1 MKWNQLLR
9 KEFTEIIKSKK
20 ILIPIIAVLF
30 VPILYAGM
38 FLWAFWDPYKQ
49 LDDLPVAVVNLD
61 KGAVFDGKPIE
72 VGKGLVDN
80 LKDNK
85 SFKWEFVSE
94 KEAKKGMEGR
104 KYYMLVRIPDD
115 FSSNATT
122 LLKDD
127 PKPLN
132 LEYIPNE
139 SLNFLSS
146 QIGGTAIEK
155 IKGEVA
161 STLTK
166 TYAEKMFDSIQDV
179 SKGLADGAEG
189 ANKLHDGSSE
199 LHDGSSK
206 VTDGLHTLQGK
217 SGEMKDGVQRLADGS
232 NKLVDG
238 SGKVTNGLN
247 TLNSKTGEMQIGIGK
262 LVDGSGKVTDGLHVL
277 NSNAGIGKLVDGSGK
292 VTDGLHVLNSNA
304 GIGKL
309 VDGSGKV
316 TDGLHALN
324 SNAGIGKLVDGSG
337 QVTNGLNTLNSKT
350 SEMQTGIRKLVDG
363 SGKVAA
369 GLNTLNSKTGEMQ
382 KGIGELRDGSEKVTG
397 GLNKLVSKSGE
408 LKTGTT
414 DLSNGMGKLVEG
426 QTQLEKGSQEIQKG
440 LQDLNN
446 NIQNS
451 AAGLE
456 EMQSKVP
463 SILNTVNEKIDGAG
477 ANVNQLNELTQ
488 STAGDAKTAAQDVAN
503 LQKQIESLP
512 KEYQEQLQPFI
523 TGAVKSAATVQK
535 KAAGVAGGT
544 NKLNEEVKQL
554 KGEIHQTTNGLQ
566 NKLPNPAGMKALAG
580 GVEKL
585 TNAQNE
591 FVSKFHVFGEGL
603 DKAKI
608 GADKLKDGSVQLI
621 DGVTQLQSGSGQVTG
636 GLGMLSERAN
646 QMAGGVN
653 QLVDGSSQVTGGLGT
668 LSERANQMAGGI
680 NQLADGSSQ
689 VTGGLGTLSVG
700 VTKLADGSNQ
710 VTGGLDTLSVGVT
723 KLADGSNQ
731 VTGGLDTLSVGV
743 SKLADGSSQV
753 TGGLG
758 TLSAGA
764 NQMSGGITQL
774 ADGSG
779 QVTTGLGTLNGGLN
793 KMSTG
798 STQLIDGVNKL
809 ADGSGKV
816 TDGLVK
822 VNDGSGELAEKLGEG
837 AEKTGEVKGTDKT
850 YDMFASPVKVKTE
863 KMAEVPNYGTGFTPY
878 FLSLGLFVGALL
890 LSIVYPLRDT
900 VSVPKSGFSWF
911 ISKFGVLLSVG
922 IIQAIVA
929 DVILL
934 FGLGVEVQSIPY
946 FILFSIVTSLAFIA
960 LIQCL
965 VTAFG
970 DAGRFI
976 AIITLIMQLTTSA
989 GTFPLE
995 LIPKFLQPFNAWLP
1009 MTYSVSGL
1017 KAVVSSG
1024 DFDFMWQNIGML
1036 MIFIV
1041 VLSLGTIASLTLM
1054 HKRQFKNVAENQSV
1068 EA

>member
-80 LKDNK
+80 LKDNT

-155 IKGEVA
+155 IKGEVS

-179 SKGLADGAEG
+179 SKGLAAGAEG

-217 SGEMKDGVQRLADGS
+217 SGEMKDGVQKLADGS

-247 TLNSKTGEMQIGIGK
+247 TLNSKTGEMQIGVGK
-262 LVDGSGKVTDGLHVL
+262 LLDGSGKVTDGLHVL

-292 VTDGLHVLNSNA
+292 VTNGLNTLNSKTSEIQT

-316 TDGLHALN
+316 TDGL
-324 SNAGIGKLVDGSG
+324 
-337 QVTNGLNTLNSKT
+337 
-350 SEMQTGIRKLVDG
+350 
-363 SGKVAA
+363 
-369 GLNTLNSKTGEMQ
+369 NTLNSKTGEMQ
-382 KGIGELRDGSEKVTG
+382 KGIDELHDGSEKVTG

-414 DLSNGMGKLVEG
+414 DLSNGMGKLAEG
-426 QTQLEKGSQEIQKG
+426 QSQLEKWSQEIQKG
-440 LQDLNN
+440 LQDLNSN
-446 NIQNS
+446 VQRS
-451 AAGLE
+451 AAALE
-456 EMQSKVP
+456 KMQSKGP

-477 ANVNQLNELTQ
+477 ASVNQLNELTQ
-488 STAGDAKTAAQDVAN
+488 STAGDAKNAAQEVAN
-503 LQKQIESLP
+503 LQKQIEKLP

-523 TGAVKSAATVQK
+523 TSAVKSTATVQQ

-554 KGEIHQTTNGLQ
+554 KGEINQKTGDGQ
-566 NKLPNPAGMKALAG
+566 SKLPNPAELQSLTVGIDQLSSAQKG
-580 GVEKL
+580 FVEKFQGFGAKL
-585 TNAQNE
+585 NTAEEGANKFKNE
-591 FVSKFHVFGEGL
+591 SG
-603 DKAKI
+603 
-608 GADKLKDGSVQLI
+608 QLI
-621 DGVTQLQSGSGQVTG
+621 DAINQLADGSGKVTGGLDTLSAGANQMVGGVNQLADGSGKVTG
-636 GLGMLSERAN
+636 GLGTLSAGAN

-653 QLVDGSSQVTGGLGT
+653 QLADGSSQVTGGLGT
-668 LSERANQMAGGI
+668 VSVAV

-700 VTKLADGSNQ
+700 
-710 VTGGLDTLSVGVT
+710 
-723 KLADGSNQ
+723 
-731 VTGGLDTLSVGV
+731 
-743 SKLADGSSQV
+743 
-753 TGGLG
+753 
-758 TLSAGA
+758 A
-764 NQMSGGITQL
+764 NQMAGGVSQL

-900 VSVPKSGFSWF
+900 VGVPKSGFSWF

-929 DVILL
+929 DIILL

-976 AIITLIMQLTTSA
+976 AIITLIIQLTTSA

-1024 DFDFMWQNIGML
+1024 DFNFMWQNVGIL

-1041 VLSLGTIASLTLM
+1041 VLSLGTIASLTWM
-1054 HKRQFKNVAENQSV
+1054 HKRQFRNIAENQSV

>member
-1 MKWNQLLR
+1 MKGNQLLR

-122 LLKDD
+122 LLKDN

-155 IKGEVA
+155 IKTEVS

-166 TYAEKMFDSIQDV
+166 TYAEKMFDSIKDV

-189 ANKLHDGSSE
+189 ASKLHDGSSE

-217 SGEMKDGVQRLADGS
+217 SGEIQTGVG
-232 NKLVDG
+232 KLFDG
-238 SGKVTNGLN
+238 SGKVTAGLN

-262 LVDGSGKVTDGLHVL
+262 LVDGSGKVTNGLNTL
-277 NSNAGIGKLVDGSGK
+277 NSKTSEMQAGIGKLVDGSGK
-292 VTDGLHVLNSNA
+292 VTDGL
-304 GIGKL
+304 
-309 VDGSGKV
+309 
-316 TDGLHALN
+316 
-324 SNAGIGKLVDGSG
+324 
-337 QVTNGLNTLNSKT
+337 NTLN
-350 SEMQTGIRKLVDG
+350 
-363 SGKVAA
+363 
-369 GLNTLNSKTGEMQ
+369 NKTGEMQ

-414 DLSNGMGKLVEG
+414 DLSNGMEQLVGG
-426 QTQLEKGSQEIQKG
+426 QKQLEVASQKIEKG
-440 LQDLNN
+440 LQDLNSKVKS
-446 NIQNS
+446 S

-456 EMQSKVP
+456 EIQSKGP

-488 STAGDAKTAAQDVAN
+488 STAGDAKNAAQDVTN

-523 TGAVKSAATVQK
+523 TSAVKSTATVQQ

-554 KGEIHQTTNGLQ
+554 KSEINQKTGDGQ
-566 NKLPNPAGMKALAG
+566 SKLPNAAELQSLTAGIEQLSSAQKG
-580 GVEKL
+580 FVEKFQGFGAKL
-585 TNAQNE
+585 NTAKEGANKFKNE
-591 FVSKFHVFGEGL
+591 SG
-603 DKAKI
+603 
-608 GADKLKDGSVQLI
+608 QLI
-621 DGVTQLQSGSGQVTG
+621 DAINQLADGSGQVTT
-636 GLGMLSERAN
+636 GLDTLSAGAN
-646 QMAGGVN
+646 QMAGGV
-653 QLVDGSSQVTGGLGT
+653 
-668 LSERANQMAGGI
+668 

-689 VTGGLGTLSVG
+689 VTGGLGQLSAGANQMAGG
-700 VTKLADGSNQ
+700 VNQLADGSNQ
-710 VTGGLDTLSVGVT
+710 VTGGLGTLSVG
-723 KLADGSNQ
+723 
-731 VTGGLDTLSVGV
+731 
-743 SKLADGSSQV
+743 
-753 TGGLG
+753 
-758 TLSAGA
+758 A
-764 NQMSGGITQL
+764 NQMAGGVNQL

-779 QVTTGLGTLNGGLN
+779 QVTTGLGTLSN
-793 KMSTG
+793 G

-822 VNDGSGELAEKLGEG
+822 VNDGSSELAEKLGEG

-900 VSVPKSGFSWF
+900 VGVPKSGFSWF

-946 FILFSIVTSLAFIA
+946 FILFSIITSLAFIA

-976 AIITLIMQLTTSA
+976 AIITLIIQLTTSA

-1024 DFDFMWQNIGML
+1024 DFNFMWQNIGML

-1041 VLSLGTIASLTLM
+1041 VLSLGTIASLTWM
-1054 HKRQFKNVAENQSV
+1054 HKRQFRNIAENQSV

>member
-80 LKDNK
+80 LKDNT

-155 IKGEVA
+155 IKGEVS

-189 ANKLHDGSSE
+189 ASKLHDGSSE

-217 SGEMKDGVQRLADGS
+217 SGEVKDGVQKLADGS
-232 NKLVDG
+232 NKLVGGSGTVTSGLNTLNSKTGEMQIGIGKLLDG

-247 TLNSKTGEMQIGIGK
+247 TLNSKTGE
-262 LVDGSGKVTDGLHVL
+262 L
-277 NSNAGIGKLVDGSGK
+277 
-292 VTDGLHVLNSNA
+292 
-304 GIGKL
+304 
-309 VDGSGKV
+309 
-316 TDGLHALN
+316 
-324 SNAGIGKLVDGSG
+324 
-337 QVTNGLNTLNSKT
+337 
-350 SEMQTGIRKLVDG
+350 
-363 SGKVAA
+363 
-369 GLNTLNSKTGEMQ
+369 Q

-408 LKTGTT
+408 LQKGTT
-414 DLSNGMGKLVEG
+414 DLSNGMEKLAGG
-426 QTQLEKGSQEIQKG
+426 QSQLEKGSQEIQKG
-440 LQDLNN
+440 LQELNN
-446 NIQNS
+446 KVQNS
-451 AAGLE
+451 VAGLG
-456 EMQSKVP
+456 EMQLKVP
-463 SILNTVNEKIDGAG
+463 AILNTVNEKIDGAG

-488 STAGDAKTAAQDVAN
+488 STAGDAKNAAQDVAN

-523 TGAVKSAATVQK
+523 TNAVKSTTTVQQ

-554 KGEIHQTTNGLQ
+554 KGEISEKTSGMQS
-566 NKLPNPAGMKALAG
+566 KMPNPEDVGNLTSGIK
-580 GVEKL
+580 KL

-591 FVSKFHVFGEGL
+591 FVSKFHGLGEGL
-603 DKAKI
+603 GNAKV
-608 GADKLKDGSVQLI
+608 GADRLKNGSGQLI
-621 DGVTQLQSGSGQVTG
+621 DGVNQLFDGSGKVT
-636 GLGMLSERAN
+636 E
-646 QMAGGVN
+646 
-653 QLVDGSSQVTGGLGT
+653 GLGT
-668 LSERANQMAGGI
+668 LSAGANQMSGGV

-700 VTKLADGSNQ
+700 ANQ
-710 VTGGLDTLSVGVT
+710 MSGGV
-723 KLADGSNQ
+723 NQ
-731 VTGGLDTLSVGV
+731 
-743 SKLADGSSQV
+743 LADGSSQV
-753 TGGLG
+753 T
-758 TLSAGA
+758 
-764 NQMSGGITQL
+764 
-774 ADGSG
+774 
-779 QVTTGLGTLNGGLN
+779 TGLGILNGGLN

-900 VSVPKSGFSWF
+900 VGVPKSGFSWF

-976 AIITLIMQLTTSA
+976 AIITLIIQLTTSA

-1024 DFDFMWQNIGML
+1024 DFNFMWQNVGVL

-1041 VLSLGTIASLTLM
+1041 VLSLGTIASLTWM
-1054 HKRQFKNVAENQSV
+1054 HKRQFRNIAENQSI

>member
-1 MKWNQLLR
+1 MKGNQLLR

-61 KGAVFDGKPIE
+61 KGAVFDGKSIE

-122 LLKDD
+122 LLKDN

-155 IKGEVA
+155 IKTEVS

-217 SGEMKDGVQRLADGS
+217 SGEMKDGVQKLADGS
-232 NKLVDG
+232 NKLQDG
-238 SGKVTNGLN
+238 SGKVT
-247 TLNSKTGEMQIGIGK
+247 
-262 LVDGSGKVTDGLHVL
+262 
-277 NSNAGIGKLVDGSGK
+277 
-292 VTDGLHVLNSNA
+292 
-304 GIGKL
+304 
-309 VDGSGKV
+309 
-316 TDGLHALN
+316 
-324 SNAGIGKLVDGSG
+324 
-337 QVTNGLNTLNSKT
+337 
-350 SEMQTGIRKLVDG
+350 
-363 SGKVAA
+363 A

-382 KGIGELRDGSEKVTG
+382 KGISELRDGSEKVTN
-397 GLNKLVSKSGE
+397 GLSILVSKTGE
-408 LKTGTT
+408 LQTGTT
-414 DLSNGMGKLVEG
+414 ELSNGMEKLAGG
-426 QTQLEKGSQEIQKG
+426 QSQLEKGSEEIQKG
-440 LQDLNN
+440 LQELNN
-446 NIQNS
+446 KVQNS
-451 AAGLE
+451 VAGLG

-463 SILNTVNEKIDGAG
+463 SILNTVTEKIDGAG
-477 ANVNQLNELTQ
+477 ENVNQLNELTQ
-488 STAGDAKTAAQDVAN
+488 STARDAKTAVQDVAN

-523 TGAVKSAATVQK
+523 TNAVKSTATVQQ

-554 KGEIHQTTNGLQ
+554 KGEISEKTSGMQS
-566 NKLPNPAGMKALAG
+566 KMPNPEEVGNLTSGIKT
-580 GVEKL
+580 L

-591 FVSKFHVFGEGL
+591 FVSKFHGLGEGL
-603 DKAKI
+603 GNAKV
-608 GADKLKDGSVQLI
+608 GADKLKNGSGQLI
-621 DGVTQLQSGSGQVTG
+621 DGVNQLFDGSGK
-636 GLGMLSERAN
+636 
-646 QMAGGVN
+646 
-653 QLVDGSSQVTGGLGT
+653 VTGGLGT
-668 LSERANQMAGGI
+668 LSVGANQMAGGI

-710 VTGGLDTLSVGVT
+710 VT
-723 KLADGSNQ
+723 
-731 VTGGLDTLSVGV
+731 
-743 SKLADGSSQV
+743 
-753 TGGLG
+753 
-758 TLSAGA
+758 
-764 NQMSGGITQL
+764 
-774 ADGSG
+774 
-779 QVTTGLGTLNGGLN
+779 TGLGDLNGGLN

-900 VSVPKSGFSWF
+900 VGVPKSGFSWF
-911 ISKFGVLLSVG
+911 LSKFGVLLSVG
-922 IIQAIVA
+922 IIQAVVA

-946 FILFSIVTSLAFIA
+946 FILFSIITSLAFIA

>member
-80 LKDNK
+80 LKDNT

-155 IKGEVA
+155 IKGEVS

-206 VTDGLHTLQGK
+206 VTEGLHTLQGK
-217 SGEMKDGVQRLADGS
+217 SGEMKDGVGKLADGS
-232 NKLVDG
+232 NKLVDGSGKVTAGLNTLNSKTGIGKLQDGSGKVTDGLNTLNGKTGEMQTGIGKLVDG

-247 TLNSKTGEMQIGIGK
+247 TLNSKT
-262 LVDGSGKVTDGLHVL
+262 
-277 NSNAGIGKLVDGSGK
+277 
-292 VTDGLHVLNSNA
+292 
-304 GIGKL
+304 
-309 VDGSGKV
+309 
-316 TDGLHALN
+316 
-324 SNAGIGKLVDGSG
+324 
-337 QVTNGLNTLNSKT
+337 
-350 SEMQTGIRKLVDG
+350 
-363 SGKVAA
+363 
-369 GLNTLNSKTGEMQ
+369 
-382 KGIGELRDGSEKVTG
+382 GELRDGSEKVTG

-408 LKTGTT
+408 LQTGTT
-414 DLSNGMGKLVEG
+414 DLSNGMGKLAEG
-426 QTQLEKGSQEIQKG
+426 QSQLEKGSQEIQKG
-440 LQDLNN
+440 LQELNSN
-446 NIQNS
+446 VQKS
-451 AAGLE
+451 AVGLE

-488 STAGDAKTAAQDVAN
+488 STAGDAKNAAQEVAN

-512 KEYQEQLQPFI
+512 KEYQEQLQPYI
-523 TGAVKSAATVQK
+523 TNAAKSTATVQQ
-535 KAAGVAGGT
+535 KATGVAGGT

-566 NKLPNPAGMKALAG
+566 NKLPNPEGVKTLAG
-580 GVEKL
+580 GIEKL

-591 FVSKFHVFGEGL
+591 FVSKFHGFGEGL
-603 DKAKI
+603 DNAKI
-608 GADKLKDGSVQLI
+608 GADKLKGGSVQLI
-621 DGVTQLQSGSGQVTG
+621 DGVTQLQSGSGKVTA
-636 GLGMLSERAN
+636 GLGQLSA
-646 QMAGGVN
+646 GVN
-653 QLVDGSSQVTGGLGT
+653 QLADGSNQVTGGLGT
-668 LSERANQMAGGI
+668 LSAGANQMAGGV

-710 VTGGLDTLSVGVT
+710 VT
-723 KLADGSNQ
+723 
-731 VTGGLDTLSVGV
+731 
-743 SKLADGSSQV
+743 
-753 TGGLG
+753 
-758 TLSAGA
+758 
-764 NQMSGGITQL
+764 
-774 ADGSG
+774 
-779 QVTTGLGTLNGGLN
+779 TGLGGLNGGLN

-900 VSVPKSGFSWF
+900 VGVPKSGFSWF

-929 DVILL
+929 DIILL

-946 FILFSIVTSLAFIA
+946 FILFSIVTSLSFIA

-976 AIITLIMQLTTSA
+976 AIITLIIQLTTSA

-995 LIPKFLQPFNAWLP
+995 LIPKLLQPFNAWLP

-1024 DFDFMWQNIGML
+1024 DFNFMWQNVGIL

-1041 VLSLGTIASLTLM
+1041 VLSLGTIASLTWM
-1054 HKRQFKNVAENQSV
+1054 HKRQFKNIAENQSI

>member
-1 MKWNQLLR
+1 MMKWNQLLR

-80 LKDNK
+80 LKDNT

-94 KEAKKGMEGR
+94 KEAEKGMEGR

-155 IKGEVA
+155 IKGEVS

-217 SGEMKDGVQRLADGS
+217 SGEMKDGAQKLADGS

-238 SGKVTNGLN
+238 SGKVTDGLN
-247 TLNSKTGEMQIGIGK
+247 TLS
-262 LVDGSGKVTDGLHVL
+262 
-277 NSNAGIGKLVDGSGK
+277 
-292 VTDGLHVLNSNA
+292 
-304 GIGKL
+304 
-309 VDGSGKV
+309 
-316 TDGLHALN
+316 
-324 SNAGIGKLVDGSG
+324 
-337 QVTNGLNTLNSKT
+337 
-350 SEMQTGIRKLVDG
+350 
-363 SGKVAA
+363 
-369 GLNTLNSKTGEMQ
+369 SKTGEMQ
-382 KGIGELRDGSEKVTG
+382 KGISELRDGSEKVTN
-397 GLNKLVSKSGE
+397 GLSLLASKTGE

-414 DLSNGMGKLVEG
+414 ELSNGMEKLVGG
-426 QTQLEKGSQEIQKG
+426 QIQLEKGSQEIQKG
-440 LQDLNN
+440 LQELDSKVK
-446 NIQNS
+446 IS

-456 EMQSKVP
+456 EMQAKVP
-463 SILNTVNEKIDGAG
+463 TILNKVNEKIDGAEK
-477 ANVNQLNELTQ
+477 NVNQLNGFTQ
-488 STAGDAKTAAQDVAN
+488 STAGDAKNAAQDVAN

-512 KEYQEQLQPFI
+512 KEYQEQLQPYI
-523 TGAVKSAATVQK
+523 TNAAKSTATVQQK
-535 KAAGVAGGT
+535 VAVVSGGT
-544 NKLNEEVKQL
+544 KQLNEEVNQL
-554 KGEIHQTTNGLQ
+554 KGEINQKASEMQ
-566 NKLPNPAGMKALAG
+566 NKLPNSG
-580 GVEKL
+580 GINTLTDGITKL
-585 TNAQNE
+585 MNAQNE
-591 FVSKFHVFGEGL
+591 FVSKFHGFGEGL
-603 DKAKI
+603 NNAKVGANNLNKAS
-608 GADKLKDGSVQLI
+608 DQLI
-621 DGVTQLQSGSGQVTG
+621 DGVTQL
-636 GLGMLSERAN
+636 
-646 QMAGGVN
+646 
-653 QLVDGSSQVTGGLGT
+653 
-668 LSERANQMAGGI
+668 
-680 NQLADGSSQ
+680 ADGSS
-689 VTGGLGTLSVG
+689 
-700 VTKLADGSNQ
+700 K
-710 VTGGLDTLSVGVT
+710 
-723 KLADGSNQ
+723 
-731 VTGGLDTLSVGV
+731 
-743 SKLADGSSQV
+743 V

-774 ADGSG
+774 TDGSS

-793 KMSTG
+793 QMSTG

-900 VSVPKSGFSWF
+900 VGVPKSGFSWF

-976 AIITLIMQLTTSA
+976 AIITLIIQLTTSA

-1024 DFDFMWQNIGML
+1024 DFNFMWQNIGML

-1054 HKRQFKNVAENQSV
+1054 HKRQFKNIAENQSV

>member
-1 MKWNQLLR
+1 MKGNQLLR

-61 KGAVFDGKPIE
+61 KDAVFDGKPIE

-94 KEAKKGMEGR
+94 KEAKKGMEDR

-122 LLKDD
+122 LLKDN

-155 IKGEVA
+155 IKTEVS

-166 TYAEKMFDSIQDV
+166 TYAEKMFDSIKDV

-189 ANKLHDGSSE
+189 ASKLHDGSSE

-217 SGEMKDGVQRLADGS
+217 SGEMKDGVGRLIDGSGKVTDGLYTLQGKSGEMTVGINKLLDGSGQVTSGLYTLQGKSGEMETGINKLLDGSGQVTDGSSKVTNGLNVLNGKTGEMKSGITELVNGAGQLYGGSSQVNSGLNLLVNKSGELQKGIGNLSDGSGQLYGGLKELEDKSIELNNGLKSVSAGS
-232 NKLVDG
+232 NKLEKGTGELSSGLEKLDGTKNQLEEGAQKIQQGLQDLNNQVHSVVTNQSNEQKSSNTVQQVNAEINKTVESVGQLKEDSLSNVENANQMTKDVAALKEQIASLPQEYQDKLEPFIANVKKSTEAVQKKSTELVGTTNTANKNVLELKSVMSEEREGAQIKVSSPENLNGLVAGIEKLAKEQNKFLANFQGFGQGLGVAKLGANNVTEGSKELNFGVSKLAENGPKLVSGVNELKNGAGKLSGGLGELSTGSNQLITGVNQLADG
-238 SGKVTNGLN
+238 SGKVTNGL
-247 TLNSKTGEMQIGIGK
+247 E
-262 LVDGSGKVTDGLHVL
+262 
-277 NSNAGIGKLVDGSGK
+277 
-292 VTDGLHVLNSNA
+292 
-304 GIGKL
+304 
-309 VDGSGKV
+309 
-316 TDGLHALN
+316 
-324 SNAGIGKLVDGSG
+324 
-337 QVTNGLNTLNSKT
+337 
-350 SEMQTGIRKLVDG
+350 
-363 SGKVAA
+363 
-369 GLNTLNSKTGEMQ
+369 
-382 KGIGELRDGSEKVTG
+382 
-397 GLNKLVSKSGE
+397 
-408 LKTGTT
+408 
-414 DLSNGMGKLVEG
+414 
-426 QTQLEKGSQEIQKG
+426 
-440 LQDLNN
+440 
-446 NIQNS
+446 
-451 AAGLE
+451 
-456 EMQSKVP
+456 
-463 SILNTVNEKIDGAG
+463 
-477 ANVNQLNELTQ
+477 
-488 STAGDAKTAAQDVAN
+488 
-503 LQKQIESLP
+503 
-512 KEYQEQLQPFI
+512 
-523 TGAVKSAATVQK
+523 
-535 KAAGVAGGT
+535 
-544 NKLNEEVKQL
+544 KLN
-554 KGEIHQTTNGLQ
+554 
-566 NKLPNPAGMKALAG
+566 
-580 GVEKL
+580 
-585 TNAQNE
+585 
-591 FVSKFHVFGEGL
+591 
-603 DKAKI
+603 
-608 GADKLKDGSVQLI
+608 
-621 DGVTQLQSGSGQVTG
+621 G
-636 GLGMLSERAN
+636 GLGELSIGAN
-646 QMAGGVN
+646 QMAV
-653 QLVDGSSQVTGGLGT
+653 
-668 LSERANQMAGGI
+668 GI
-680 NQLADGSSQ
+680 NQLAGGASQ
-689 VTGGLGTLSVG
+689 VTE
-700 VTKLADGSNQ
+700 
-710 VTGGLDTLSVGVT
+710 
-723 KLADGSNQ
+723 
-731 VTGGLDTLSVGV
+731 
-743 SKLADGSSQV
+743 
-753 TGGLG
+753 
-758 TLSAGA
+758 
-764 NQMSGGITQL
+764 
-774 ADGSG
+774 GSG
-779 QVTTGLGTLNGGLN
+779 QVTTGLGTLSN
-793 KMSTG
+793 G

-900 VSVPKSGFSWF
+900 VGVPKSGFSWF

-946 FILFSIVTSLAFIA
+946 FILFSIITSLAFIA

-976 AIITLIMQLTTSA
+976 AIITLIIQLTTSA

-1024 DFDFMWQNIGML
+1024 DFNFMWQNIGML

-1041 VLSLGTIASLTLM
+1041 VLSLGTIASLTWM
-1054 HKRQFKNVAENQSV
+1054 YKRQFRNIAENQSV

>member
-1 MKWNQLLR
+1 MKGNQLLR

-122 LLKDD
+122 LLKDN

-155 IKGEVA
+155 IKTEVS

-166 TYAEKMFDSIQDV
+166 TYAEKMFDSIKDV

-189 ANKLHDGSSE
+189 ASKLHDGSSE

-217 SGEMKDGVQRLADGS
+217 SGEMKDGVG
-232 NKLVDG
+232 KLFDG
-238 SGKVTNGLN
+238 SGKVTAGLN

-292 VTDGLHVLNSNA
+292 VT
-304 GIGKL
+304 
-309 VDGSGKV
+309 
-316 TDGLHALN
+316 
-324 SNAGIGKLVDGSG
+324 
-337 QVTNGLNTLNSKT
+337 
-350 SEMQTGIRKLVDG
+350 
-363 SGKVAA
+363 A
-369 GLNTLNSKTGEMQ
+369 GLNTLNSKT
-382 KGIGELRDGSEKVTG
+382 GELRDGSEKVTG
-397 GLNKLVSKSGE
+397 GLNKLVSKSGD

-426 QTQLEKGSQEIQKG
+426 RSQLEKGSQEIQKG
-440 LQDLNN
+440 LQDLNSN
-446 NIQNS
+446 VQKS

-477 ANVNQLNELTQ
+477 ANINQLNELTQ
-488 STAGDAKTAAQDVAN
+488 STVGDAKTAAQDVAN

-523 TGAVKSAATVQK
+523 TSAVKSTATVQQ

-566 NKLPNPAGMKALAG
+566 NKLPNPAGMKALAD

-591 FVSKFHVFGEGL
+591 FVSKFHGFGEGL
-603 DKAKI
+603 DNAKI

-621 DGVTQLQSGSGQVTG
+621 DGVTQLQSGSGKVTD
-636 GLGMLSERAN
+636 GLGQLS
-646 QMAGGVN
+646 AGV
-653 QLVDGSSQVTGGLGT
+653 
-668 LSERANQMAGGI
+668 

-689 VTGGLGTLSVG
+689 VTGGLGTLSAG
-700 VTKLADGSNQ
+700 VNQ
-710 VTGGLDTLSVGVT
+710 LT
-723 KLADGSNQ
+723 
-731 VTGGLDTLSVGV
+731 
-743 SKLADGSSQV
+743 DGSSQV

-758 TLSAGA
+758 TLSVGA
-764 NQMSGGITQL
+764 NQMAGGVNQL

-779 QVTTGLGTLNGGLN
+779 QVTTGLGTLSN
-793 KMSTG
+793 G

-900 VSVPKSGFSWF
+900 VGVPKSGFSWF

-946 FILFSIVTSLAFIA
+946 FILFSIITSLAFIA

-995 LIPKFLQPFNAWLP
+995 LIPKFLQPFHAWLP

-1024 DFDFMWQNIGML
+1024 DFNFMWQNIGML

-1054 HKRQFKNVAENQSV
+1054 HKRKFKNVVENQSV

>member
-80 LKDNK
+80 LKDNT

-104 KYYMLVRIPDD
+104 KYYMLVRIPGD

-155 IKGEVA
+155 IKGEVS

-206 VTDGLHTLQGK
+206 VTNGLHTLQGK
-217 SGEMKDGVQRLADGS
+217 SGEMKDGVGKLADGS

-247 TLNSKTGEMQIGIGK
+247 TLNNKTGEMQIGIGK
-262 LVDGSGKVTDGLHVL
+262 LVDGSGKVT
-277 NSNAGIGKLVDGSGK
+277 
-292 VTDGLHVLNSNA
+292 
-304 GIGKL
+304 
-309 VDGSGKV
+309 
-316 TDGLHALN
+316 
-324 SNAGIGKLVDGSG
+324 
-337 QVTNGLNTLNSKT
+337 NGLNTLNSKT
-350 SEMQTGIRKLVDG
+350 
-363 SGKVAA
+363 
-369 GLNTLNSKTGEMQ
+369 
-382 KGIGELRDGSEKVTG
+382 GELRDGSEKVTG

-408 LKTGTT
+408 LQTGTT
-414 DLSNGMGKLVEG
+414 DLSNGMWKLVEG
-426 QTQLEKGSQEIQKG
+426 KSQLEEGSQAIQKG
-440 LQDLNN
+440 LQDLNSN
-446 NIQNS
+446 VQKS

-523 TGAVKSAATVQK
+523 TSAVKSTATVQQ

-566 NKLPNPAGMKALAG
+566 NQLPNPAGVKNLAG
-580 GVEKL
+580 GIAKL
-585 TNAQNE
+585 TSAQNE
-591 FVSKFHVFGEGL
+591 FVSKFHGFGEGL
-603 DKAKI
+603 DNAKI

-621 DGVTQLQSGSGQVTG
+621 DGVTQLQSGSGKVTA
-636 GLGMLSERAN
+636 GLGQLS
-646 QMAGGVN
+646 AGAN

-668 LSERANQMAGGI
+668 LSVGANQMAGGVH
-680 NQLADGSSQ
+680 QLADGS
-689 VTGGLGTLSVG
+689 
-700 VTKLADGSNQ
+700 N
-710 VTGGLDTLSVGVT
+710 
-723 KLADGSNQ
+723 
-731 VTGGLDTLSVGV
+731 
-743 SKLADGSSQV
+743 
-753 TGGLG
+753 
-758 TLSAGA
+758 
-764 NQMSGGITQL
+764 
-774 ADGSG
+774 

-900 VSVPKSGFSWF
+900 VGVPKSGFSWF

-976 AIITLIMQLTTSA
+976 AIITLIIQLTTSA

-1024 DFDFMWQNIGML
+1024 DFNFMWKNVGVL

-1041 VLSLGTIASLTLM
+1041 VLSLGTIASLTWI
-1054 HKRQFKNVAENQSV
+1054 HKRQFRNVAENHSI

>member
-1 MKWNQLLR
+1 MKGNQLLR

-122 LLKDD
+122 LLKDN

-155 IKGEVA
+155 IKTEVS

-166 TYAEKMFDSIQDV
+166 TYAEKMFDSIKDV

-217 SGEMKDGVQRLADGS
+217 SGEIQTGVG
-232 NKLVDG
+232 KLFDG
-238 SGKVTNGLN
+238 SGKVTAGLN

-262 LVDGSGKVTDGLHVL
+262 LVDGSGKVTNGLNTL
-277 NSNAGIGKLVDGSGK
+277 NSKTSEMQAGIGKLVDGSGK
-292 VTDGLHVLNSNA
+292 VTD
-304 GIGKL
+304 
-309 VDGSGKV
+309 
-316 TDGLHALN
+316 
-324 SNAGIGKLVDGSG
+324 
-337 QVTNGLNTLNSKT
+337 
-350 SEMQTGIRKLVDG
+350 
-363 SGKVAA
+363 

-382 KGIGELRDGSEKVTG
+382 KGIGELHDGSEKVTG

-426 QTQLEKGSQEIQKG
+426 QSQLEKGSREIQKG
-440 LQDLNN
+440 LQDLNSKVKS
-446 NIQNS
+446 S

-456 EMQSKVP
+456 EIQSKGP

-488 STAGDAKTAAQDVAN
+488 STAGDAKNAAQEVAN

-523 TGAVKSAATVQK
+523 TSAVKSTATVQQ

-554 KGEIHQTTNGLQ
+554 KSEINQKTGDGQ
-566 NKLPNPAGMKALAG
+566 SKLPNAAELQSLTAGIEQLSSAQKG
-580 GVEKL
+580 FVEKFQGFGAKL
-585 TNAQNE
+585 NTAKEGANKFKNE
-591 FVSKFHVFGEGL
+591 SG
-603 DKAKI
+603 
-608 GADKLKDGSVQLI
+608 QLI
-621 DGVTQLQSGSGQVTG
+621 DAINQLADGSGQVTT
-636 GLGMLSERAN
+636 GLDTLSAGAN
-646 QMAGGVN
+646 QMAGGV
-653 QLVDGSSQVTGGLGT
+653 
-668 LSERANQMAGGI
+668 

-689 VTGGLGTLSVG
+689 VTGGLGQLSAGANQMAGG
-700 VTKLADGSNQ
+700 VNQLADGSNQ
-710 VTGGLDTLSVGVT
+710 VTGGLGTLSVG
-723 KLADGSNQ
+723 
-731 VTGGLDTLSVGV
+731 
-743 SKLADGSSQV
+743 
-753 TGGLG
+753 
-758 TLSAGA
+758 A
-764 NQMSGGITQL
+764 NQMAGGVNQL

-779 QVTTGLGTLNGGLN
+779 QVTTGLDTLSN
-793 KMSTG
+793 G

-863 KMAEVPNYGTGFTPY
+863 KIAEVPNYGTGFTPY

-900 VSVPKSGFSWF
+900 VGVPKSGFSWF

-946 FILFSIVTSLAFIA
+946 FILFSIITSLAFIA

-1024 DFDFMWQNIGML
+1024 DFNFMWQNIGML

>member
-1 MKWNQLLR
+1 MKGNQLLR

-122 LLKDD
+122 LLKDN

-155 IKGEVA
+155 IKTEVS

-166 TYAEKMFDSIQDV
+166 TYAEKMFDSIKDV

-189 ANKLHDGSSE
+189 ASKLHDGSSE

-217 SGEMKDGVQRLADGS
+217 SGEMKDGVQKLADGS
-232 NKLVDG
+232 NKLVDGSGKVTNGLNVLNSKTGEMQVGIGKLVDG

-262 LVDGSGKVTDGLHVL
+262 LVDGSGKVTDGLH
-277 NSNAGIGKLVDGSGK
+277 A
-292 VTDGLHVLNSNA
+292 LNSNA

-337 QVTNGLNTLNSKT
+337 KVTDGLNTLNSKT
-350 SEMQTGIRKLVDG
+350 
-363 SGKVAA
+363 
-369 GLNTLNSKTGEMQ
+369 
-382 KGIGELRDGSEKVTG
+382 GELRDGSEKVTG

-426 QTQLEKGSQEIQKG
+426 QSQLEEGSQAIQKG
-440 LQDLNN
+440 LQELNSN
-446 NIQNS
+446 VQKS

-488 STAGDAKTAAQDVAN
+488 STAGDAKNAAQEVAN

-523 TGAVKSAATVQK
+523 TSAVKSTATVQQ

-566 NKLPNPAGMKALAG
+566 KNLPNPAGIKTLAG
-580 GVEKL
+580 GIEKL
-585 TNAQNE
+585 TSAQNE
-591 FVSKFHVFGEGL
+591 FVSKFHGFGEGL
-603 DKAKI
+603 DNAKI

-621 DGVTQLQSGSGQVTG
+621 DGVTQLQSGSGKVTA
-636 GLGMLSERAN
+636 GLGQLSA
-646 QMAGGVN
+646 GVN
-653 QLVDGSSQVTGGLGT
+653 QLADGSGQVTGGLGT
-668 LSERANQMAGGI
+668 LSVGV
-680 NQLADGSSQ
+680 NQLADGSGQ

-700 VTKLADGSNQ
+700 VT
-710 VTGGLDTLSVGVT
+710 
-723 KLADGSNQ
+723 
-731 VTGGLDTLSVGV
+731 
-743 SKLADGSSQV
+743 KLADGSSQV

-764 NQMSGGITQL
+764 NQMAGGVNQL
-774 ADGSG
+774 ADGSSQVTDG
-779 QVTTGLGTLNGGLN
+779 LGTLSVGANQMAGGVNQLADGSNQVTTGLGTLNGGLN

-809 ADGSGKV
+809 ADGSGQV

-900 VSVPKSGFSWF
+900 VGVPKSGFSWF

-946 FILFSIVTSLAFIA
+946 FILFSIITSLAFIA

>member
-1 MKWNQLLR
+1 MKGNQLLR
-9 KEFTEIIKSKK
+9 KEFTQIIKSKK

-80 LKDNK
+80 LKDNT

-122 LLKDD
+122 LLKDE

-189 ANKLHDGSSE
+189 ASKLHDGSSE

-206 VTDGLHTLQGK
+206 VTEGLHTLQGK
-217 SGEMKDGVQRLADGS
+217 SGEMKDGVG
-232 NKLVDG
+232 KLFDG

-262 LVDGSGKVTDGLHVL
+262 LVDGSGKVTEGLHVL

-292 VTDGLHVLNSNA
+292 VT
-304 GIGKL
+304 
-309 VDGSGKV
+309 
-316 TDGLHALN
+316 
-324 SNAGIGKLVDGSG
+324 
-337 QVTNGLNTLNSKT
+337 NGLNTLNSKT
-350 SEMQTGIRKLVDG
+350 SEMQTGVGKLVDG
-363 SGKVAA
+363 SGKVTE
-369 GLNTLNSKTGEMQ
+369 GLNTLNNKTGEMQ
-382 KGIGELRDGSEKVTG
+382 KGIDELRDGSEKVTG

-414 DLSNGMGKLVEG
+414 DLSNGMEQLVGG
-426 QTQLEKGSQEIQKG
+426 QSQLEVASQKIEKG
-440 LQDLNN
+440 LQDLNSKVKS
-446 NIQNS
+446 S
-451 AAGLE
+451 AAGLG

-488 STAGDAKTAAQDVAN
+488 STAGDAKNAAQDVAN

-523 TGAVKSAATVQK
+523 INAVKSTATVQQ

-554 KGEIHQTTNGLQ
+554 KGEINQKTGDGQ
-566 NKLPNPAGMKALAG
+566 SKLPNAAELQSLTAGIEQLSSAQKG
-580 GVEKL
+580 FVEKFQGFGAKL
-585 TNAQNE
+585 NTAKEGANKFKNE
-591 FVSKFHVFGEGL
+591 SG
-603 DKAKI
+603 
-608 GADKLKDGSVQLI
+608 QLI
-621 DGVTQLQSGSGQVTG
+621 D
-636 GLGMLSERAN
+636 A
-646 QMAGGVN
+646 
-653 QLVDGSSQVTGGLGT
+653 
-668 LSERANQMAGGI
+668 I

-689 VTGGLGTLSVG
+689 VTGGLGALSAGANQMAGG
-700 VTKLADGSNQ
+700 VNQLADGSSQ
-710 VTGGLDTLSVGVT
+710 VTGGLGQLSAGANQMAGGVNQ
-723 KLADGSNQ
+723 LADGSSQ
-731 VTGGLDTLSVGV
+731 VTGGLGQLSAGV

-758 TLSAGA
+758 QLSVGA
-764 NQMSGGITQL
+764 NQMAGGVNQL
-774 ADGSG
+774 AGGSG
-779 QVTTGLGTLNGGLN
+779 QLTGGLGAL
-793 KMSTG
+793 STG

-900 VSVPKSGFSWF
+900 VGVPKSGFSWF

-922 IIQAIVA
+922 IIQAVVA
-929 DVILL
+929 DIILL

-976 AIITLIMQLTTSA
+976 AIITLIIQLTTSA

-1024 DFDFMWQNIGML
+1024 DFNFMWQNIGML

-1041 VLSLGTIASLTLM
+1041 VLSLGTIASLTWM
-1054 HKRQFKNVAENQSV
+1054 HKRQFRNIAENQSV

>member
-1 MKWNQLLR
+1 MKGNQLLR

-61 KGAVFDGKPIE
+61 KGALFDGKPIE

-122 LLKDD
+122 LLKDN

-155 IKGEVA
+155 IKTEVS

-166 TYAEKMFDSIQDV
+166 TYAEKMFDSIKDV

-189 ANKLHDGSSE
+189 ASKLHDGSSE

-217 SGEMKDGVQRLADGS
+217 SGEMKDGVQKLADGS

-238 SGKVTNGLN
+238 SGKVT
-247 TLNSKTGEMQIGIGK
+247 
-262 LVDGSGKVTDGLHVL
+262 
-277 NSNAGIGKLVDGSGK
+277 
-292 VTDGLHVLNSNA
+292 
-304 GIGKL
+304 
-309 VDGSGKV
+309 
-316 TDGLHALN
+316 
-324 SNAGIGKLVDGSG
+324 
-337 QVTNGLNTLNSKT
+337 
-350 SEMQTGIRKLVDG
+350 
-363 SGKVAA
+363 A

-382 KGIGELRDGSEKVTG
+382 TGIGKLQDGSGKVTGGLNTLNSKTGELRDGSEKVTG

-408 LKTGTT
+408 LQTGTT
-414 DLSNGMGKLVEG
+414 NLSNGMGKLVEG
-426 QTQLEKGSQEIQKG
+426 QSQLEKGSQAIQKG
-440 LQDLNN
+440 LQDLNSN
-446 NIQNS
+446 VQKS

-456 EMQSKVP
+456 EMQAKVP
-463 SILNTVNEKIDGAG
+463 SILNTVNGKIDGAG
-477 ANVNQLNELTQ
+477 ANVNRLNELTQ
-488 STAGDAKTAAQDVAN
+488 STAGDAKNAAQEVAN

-523 TGAVKSAATVQK
+523 TSAVKSTETVQQ

-544 NKLNEEVKQL
+544 NKLNEQVKQL
-554 KGEIHQTTNGLQ
+554 KGEIDQKTSGLQ
-566 NKLPNPAGMKALAG
+566 NKLPNSEGVKTLADG
-580 GVEKL
+580 IEKL

-591 FVSKFHVFGEGL
+591 FVSKFYGFGEGL
-603 DKAKI
+603 DNAKI

-621 DGVTQLQSGSGQVTG
+621 DGVTQLQSGSGKVTA
-636 GLGMLSERAN
+636 GLGQLS
-646 QMAGGVN
+646 AGV
-653 QLVDGSSQVTGGLGT
+653 
-668 LSERANQMAGGI
+668 
-680 NQLADGSSQ
+680 NQLADGSS
-689 VTGGLGTLSVG
+689 
-700 VTKLADGSNQ
+700 K
-710 VTGGLDTLSVGVT
+710 
-723 KLADGSNQ
+723 
-731 VTGGLDTLSVGV
+731 
-743 SKLADGSSQV
+743 V

-764 NQMSGGITQL
+764 NQMTGGITQL
-774 ADGSG
+774 ADGSS

-900 VSVPKSGFSWF
+900 VGVPKSGFSWF

-946 FILFSIVTSLAFIA
+946 FILFSIITSLAFIA

-995 LIPKFLQPFNAWLP
+995 LIPKFLQPFHAWLP
-1009 MTYSVSGL
+1009 MTYSVSGF

-1024 DFDFMWQNIGML
+1024 DFDFMWKNIGML
-1036 MIFIV
+1036 MTFIV

-1054 HKRQFKNVAENQSV
+1054 HKRQFKNIAENQSI

>member
-1 MKWNQLLR
+1 MKGNQLLR
-9 KEFTEIIKSKK
+9 KEFKQIIKSKK

-80 LKDNK
+80 LKDNT

-122 LLKDD
+122 LLKDE

-189 ANKLHDGSSE
+189 ASKLHDGSNE

-217 SGEMKDGVQRLADGS
+217 SGEMKDGVQKLADGS
-232 NKLVDG
+232 NKLQDG
-238 SGKVTNGLN
+238 SGKVTAGLN
-247 TLNSKTGEMQIGIGK
+247 TLNSKSGIGK
-262 LVDGSGKVTDGLHVL
+262 LQDGSGKVTD
-277 NSNAGIGKLVDGSGK
+277 
-292 VTDGLHVLNSNA
+292 
-304 GIGKL
+304 
-309 VDGSGKV
+309 
-316 TDGLHALN
+316 
-324 SNAGIGKLVDGSG
+324 
-337 QVTNGLNTLNSKT
+337 
-350 SEMQTGIRKLVDG
+350 
-363 SGKVAA
+363 

-382 KGIGELRDGSEKVTG
+382 KGISELHDGSEKVTN
-397 GLNKLVSKSGE
+397 GLSILVSKTGE

-414 DLSNGMGKLVEG
+414 ELSNGMEKLVGG
-426 QTQLEKGSQEIQKG
+426 QSQLEKGSQEIQKG
-440 LQDLNN
+440 LQELNN
-446 NIQNS
+446 KVQNS
-451 AAGLE
+451 VAGLG
-456 EMQSKVP
+456 EMQLKVP

-488 STAGDAKTAAQDVAN
+488 STAGDAKNAAQDVAN

-523 TGAVKSAATVQK
+523 TNAVKSTATVQQ

-544 NKLNEEVKQL
+544 NKLNEEVTQL
-554 KGEIHQTTNGLQ
+554 KGEISEKTSGMQS
-566 NKLPNPAGMKALAG
+566 KMPNPEDVGNLTSGIK
-580 GVEKL
+580 KL

-591 FVSKFHVFGEGL
+591 FVSKFHGLGEGL
-603 DKAKI
+603 GNAKV
-608 GADKLKDGSVQLI
+608 GADRLKNGSGQLI
-621 DGVTQLQSGSGQVTG
+621 DGVNQLFDGSGKVT
-636 GLGMLSERAN
+636 E
-646 QMAGGVN
+646 
-653 QLVDGSSQVTGGLGT
+653 GLGT
-668 LSERANQMAGGI
+668 LSVGANQMAGGI

-700 VTKLADGSNQ
+700 ITKLADGSNQ
-710 VTGGLDTLSVGVT
+710 VT
-723 KLADGSNQ
+723 
-731 VTGGLDTLSVGV
+731 TG
-743 SKLADGSSQV
+743 
-753 TGGLG
+753 
-758 TLSAGA
+758 
-764 NQMSGGITQL
+764 I
-774 ADGSG
+774 
-779 QVTTGLGTLNGGLN
+779 GTLNGGLN

-900 VSVPKSGFSWF
+900 VGVPKSGFSWF

-922 IIQAIVA
+922 IIQAVVA

-976 AIITLIMQLTTSA
+976 AIITLIIQLTTSA

-1024 DFDFMWQNIGML
+1024 DFDFMWQNIGIL

-1041 VLSLGTIASLTLM
+1041 VLSLGTIASLTWM
-1054 HKRQFKNVAENQSV
+1054 HKRQFKNIAENQSV

>member
-9 KEFTEIIKSKK
+9 KEFTEIMKSKK

-38 FLWAFWDPYKQ
+38 FLWAFWDPYEQ

-80 LKDNK
+80 LKDNT

-189 ANKLHDGSSE
+189 ASKLHDGSSE

-217 SGEMKDGVQRLADGS
+217 SGEMKDGVG
-232 NKLVDG
+232 KLFDG
-238 SGKVTNGLN
+238 SGKVTAGLN
-247 TLNSKTGEMQIGIGK
+247 TLNGKTGEMQIGIGK

-292 VTDGLHVLNSNA
+292 VTDGL
-304 GIGKL
+304 I
-309 VDGSGKV
+309 
-316 TDGLHALN
+316 
-324 SNAGIGKLVDGSG
+324 
-337 QVTNGLNTLNSKT
+337 
-350 SEMQTGIRKLVDG
+350 
-363 SGKVAA
+363 
-369 GLNTLNSKTGEMQ
+369 TLNSKTGEMQ
-382 KGIGELRDGSEKVTG
+382 KGIDELHDGSEKVTG

-414 DLSNGMGKLVEG
+414 DLSNGMGKLAEG
-426 QTQLEKGSQEIQKG
+426 QSQLEKGSQEIQKG
-440 LQDLNN
+440 LQDLNSN
-446 NIQNS
+446 VQKS

-488 STAGDAKTAAQDVAN
+488 STAGDAKNAAQEVAN

-523 TGAVKSAATVQK
+523 TTAVKSTVTVQQ

-554 KGEIHQTTNGLQ
+554 TGEIHQTTNGLQ
-566 NKLPNPAGMKALAG
+566 NKLPNPAGVKTLAG

-591 FVSKFHVFGEGL
+591 FVSKFHGFGEGL

-621 DGVTQLQSGSGQVTG
+621 DGVTQLQSGSGKVTA
-636 GLGMLSERAN
+636 GLGQLSAGAN
-646 QMAGGVN
+646 QMAGGV
-653 QLVDGSSQVTGGLGT
+653 
-668 LSERANQMAGGI
+668 

-700 VTKLADGSNQ
+700 VTKLADGSSQ
-710 VTGGLDTLSVGVT
+710 VTGGLDTLS
-723 KLADGSNQ
+723 
-731 VTGGLDTLSVGV
+731 
-743 SKLADGSSQV
+743 
-753 TGGLG
+753 
-758 TLSAGA
+758 AGA
-764 NQMSGGITQL
+764 NQMAGGVNQL
-774 ADGSG
+774 ANGSD
-779 QVTTGLGTLNGGLN
+779 QVTTGLSTL
-793 KMSTG
+793 STG

-837 AEKTGEVKGTDKT
+837 AEKTGEVKGTNKT
-850 YDMFASPVKVKTE
+850 FDMFANPVKVKTE
-863 KMAEVPNYGTGFTPY
+863 KLAEVPNYGTGFTPY

-900 VSVPKSGFSWF
+900 VGVPKSGFSWF

-976 AIITLIMQLTTSA
+976 AIITLIIQLTTSA

-995 LIPKFLQPFNAWLP
+995 LIPKFLQPFNTWLP

-1024 DFDFMWQNIGML
+1024 DFNFMWQNIGIL

-1041 VLSLGTIASLTLM
+1041 VLSLGTIASLTWM
-1054 HKRQFKNVAENQSV
+1054 HKRQFRNVVENQSIEV
-1068 EA
+1068 

>member
-1 MKWNQLLR
+1 MKGNQLLR

-122 LLKDD
+122 LLKDN

-155 IKGEVA
+155 IKTEVS

-166 TYAEKMFDSIQDV
+166 TYAEKMFDSIKDV

-217 SGEMKDGVQRLADGS
+217 SGEIQTGVG
-232 NKLVDG
+232 KLFDG
-238 SGKVTNGLN
+238 SGKVTAGLN

-262 LVDGSGKVTDGLHVL
+262 LVDGSGKVTNGLNTL
-277 NSNAGIGKLVDGSGK
+277 NSKTSEMQAGIGKLVDGSGK
-292 VTDGLHVLNSNA
+292 VTD
-304 GIGKL
+304 
-309 VDGSGKV
+309 
-316 TDGLHALN
+316 
-324 SNAGIGKLVDGSG
+324 
-337 QVTNGLNTLNSKT
+337 
-350 SEMQTGIRKLVDG
+350 
-363 SGKVAA
+363 

-382 KGIGELRDGSEKVTG
+382 KGIGELHDGSEKVTG

-426 QTQLEKGSQEIQKG
+426 QSQLEKGSREIQKG
-440 LQDLNN
+440 LQDLNSN
-446 NIQNS
+446 VQKS

-463 SILNTVNEKIDGAG
+463 SILSTVNEKIDGAG

-488 STAGDAKTAAQDVAN
+488 STAGDAKNAAQEVAN

-523 TGAVKSAATVQK
+523 TSAVKSTATVQQ

-554 KGEIHQTTNGLQ
+554 KSEINQKTGDGQ
-566 NKLPNPAGMKALAG
+566 SKLPNAAELQSLTAGIEQLSSAQKG
-580 GVEKL
+580 FVEKFQGFGAKL
-585 TNAQNE
+585 NTAKEGANKFKNE
-591 FVSKFHVFGEGL
+591 SG
-603 DKAKI
+603 
-608 GADKLKDGSVQLI
+608 QLI
-621 DGVTQLQSGSGQVTG
+621 DAINQLADGSGQVTT
-636 GLGMLSERAN
+636 GLDTLSAGAN
-646 QMAGGVN
+646 QMAGGV
-653 QLVDGSSQVTGGLGT
+653 
-668 LSERANQMAGGI
+668 

-689 VTGGLGTLSVG
+689 VTGGLGQLSAGANQMAGG
-700 VTKLADGSNQ
+700 VNQLADGSNQ
-710 VTGGLDTLSVGVT
+710 VTGGLGTLSVG
-723 KLADGSNQ
+723 
-731 VTGGLDTLSVGV
+731 
-743 SKLADGSSQV
+743 
-753 TGGLG
+753 
-758 TLSAGA
+758 A
-764 NQMSGGITQL
+764 NQMAGGVNQL

-779 QVTTGLGTLNGGLN
+779 QVTTGLGTLSN
-793 KMSTG
+793 G

-900 VSVPKSGFSWF
+900 VGVPKSGFSWF

-946 FILFSIVTSLAFIA
+946 FILFSIITSLAFIA

-976 AIITLIMQLTTSA
+976 TIITLIMQLTTSA

>member
-1 MKWNQLLR
+1 MKGNQLLR

-122 LLKDD
+122 LLKDN

-155 IKGEVA
+155 IKTEVS

-166 TYAEKMFDSIQDV
+166 TYAEKMFDSIKDV

-189 ANKLHDGSSE
+189 ASKLHDGSSE

-217 SGEMKDGVQRLADGS
+217 SGEMKDGVG
-232 NKLVDG
+232 KLFDG
-238 SGKVTNGLN
+238 SGKVTAGLN

-277 NSNAGIGKLVDGSGK
+277 NSNV
-292 VTDGLHVLNSNA
+292 

-324 SNAGIGKLVDGSG
+324 GNAGIGKLVDGSG
-337 QVTNGLNTLNSKT
+337 KVTNGLNTLNSKT
-350 SEMQTGIRKLVDG
+350 SEMQTGIGKLVDG
-363 SGKVAA
+363 SGKVTD
-369 GLNTLNSKTGEMQ
+369 GLNTLNNKTGEMQ

-414 DLSNGMGKLVEG
+414 DLSNGMEQLVGG
-426 QTQLEKGSQEIQKG
+426 QKQLEVASQKIEKG
-440 LQDLNN
+440 LQDLNSKVKS
-446 NIQNS
+446 S

-456 EMQSKVP
+456 EIQSKGP

-488 STAGDAKTAAQDVAN
+488 STAGDAKNAAQDVAN

-523 TGAVKSAATVQK
+523 TSAVKSTATVQQ

-554 KGEIHQTTNGLQ
+554 KGEINQKTSDAQ
-566 NKLPNPAGMKALAG
+566 NKLPNTAKLDSLTEGI
-580 GVEKL
+580 EKL
-585 TNAQNE
+585 SSAQKGFVENFQGFGKNLNVAKEGANKFKNE
-591 FVSKFHVFGEGL
+591 SG
-603 DKAKI
+603 
-608 GADKLKDGSVQLI
+608 QLI
-621 DGVTQLQSGSGQVTG
+621 DAINQLADGSGQVTG
-636 GLGMLSERAN
+636 GLGTLSAGAN
-646 QMAGGVN
+646 QMAGGVH
-653 QLVDGSSQVTGGLGT
+653 QLADGSSQVTGGLGT
-668 LSERANQMAGGI
+668 LSAEANQMAGGV

-700 VTKLADGSNQ
+700 VSQLADGS
-710 VTGGLDTLSVGVT
+710 G
-723 KLADGSNQ
+723 
-731 VTGGLDTLSVGV
+731 
-743 SKLADGSSQV
+743 QV

-758 TLSAGA
+758 TLSVGA
-764 NQMSGGITQL
+764 NQMAGGVNQL

-779 QVTTGLGTLNGGLN
+779 QVTTGLGTLSN
-793 KMSTG
+793 G

-822 VNDGSGELAEKLGEG
+822 VNDGSSELAEKLGEG

-900 VSVPKSGFSWF
+900 VGVPKSGFSWF

-946 FILFSIVTSLAFIA
+946 FILFSIVTSLAFIS

-1041 VLSLGTIASLTLM
+1041 ILSLGTIGSLTLM

>member
-61 KGAVFDGKPIE
+61 KGALFDGKPIE

-122 LLKDD
+122 LLKDN
-127 PKPLN
+127 PKRLN

-155 IKGEVA
+155 IKTEVS

-166 TYAEKMFDSIQDV
+166 TYAEKMFDSIKDV

-189 ANKLHDGSSE
+189 ANELHDGSSE

-217 SGEMKDGVQRLADGS
+217 SGEMKDGVQKLADGS

-238 SGKVTNGLN
+238 SGKVT
-247 TLNSKTGEMQIGIGK
+247 
-262 LVDGSGKVTDGLHVL
+262 
-277 NSNAGIGKLVDGSGK
+277 
-292 VTDGLHVLNSNA
+292 
-304 GIGKL
+304 
-309 VDGSGKV
+309 
-316 TDGLHALN
+316 
-324 SNAGIGKLVDGSG
+324 
-337 QVTNGLNTLNSKT
+337 
-350 SEMQTGIRKLVDG
+350 
-363 SGKVAA
+363 A

-382 KGIGELRDGSEKVTG
+382 TGIGKLQDGSQKVTA
-397 GLNKLVSKSGE
+397 GLNTLVNKSGE
-408 LKTGTT
+408 LKTGTNE
-414 DLSNGMGKLVEG
+414 LAAGMEQLVGG
-426 QTQLEKGSQEIQKG
+426 QSQLEGVSQKIEKG
-440 LQDLNN
+440 LQELDSKVKS
-446 NIQNS
+446 S

-456 EMQSKVP
+456 EMQAKVP
-463 SILNTVNEKIDGAG
+463 TILNKVNEKIDGAEK
-477 ANVNQLNELTQ
+477 NVNQLNGFTQ
-488 STAGDAKTAAQDVAN
+488 STAGDAKNAAQDVAN

-512 KEYQEQLQPFI
+512 KEYQEQLQPYV
-523 TGAVKSAATVQK
+523 TNAAKSTATVQQK
-535 KAAGVAGGT
+535 VAVVSGGT
-544 NKLNEEVKQL
+544 KQLNEEVNQL
-554 KGEIHQTTNGLQ
+554 KGEINQKASEMQ
-566 NKLPNPAGMKALAG
+566 NKLPNSG
-580 GVEKL
+580 GINTLTDGITKL
-585 TNAQNE
+585 MNAQNQ
-591 FVSKFHVFGEGL
+591 FVSKFHGFGEGL
-603 DKAKI
+603 NNAKV
-608 GADKLKDGSVQLI
+608 GANKLNKGSDQLI
-621 DGVTQLQSGSGQVTG
+621 DGV
-636 GLGMLSERAN
+636 
-646 QMAGGVN
+646 
-653 QLVDGSSQVTGGLGT
+653 
-668 LSERANQMAGGI
+668 
-680 NQLADGSSQ
+680 NQLADGSS
-689 VTGGLGTLSVG
+689 
-700 VTKLADGSNQ
+700 K
-710 VTGGLDTLSVGVT
+710 
-723 KLADGSNQ
+723 
-731 VTGGLDTLSVGV
+731 
-743 SKLADGSSQV
+743 V

-764 NQMSGGITQL
+764 NQMTGGITQL
-774 ADGSG
+774 ADGSS

-900 VSVPKSGFSWF
+900 VGVPKSGFSWF

-946 FILFSIVTSLAFIA
+946 FILFSIITSLAFIA

-976 AIITLIMQLTTSA
+976 AIITLIMQLITSA

-995 LIPKFLQPFNAWLP
+995 LIPKFLQPFHAWLP
-1009 MTYSVSGL
+1009 MTYSVSGF

-1054 HKRQFKNVAENQSV
+1054 HKRQFKNIAENQSI

>member
-1 MKWNQLLR
+1 MKWHKLLS
-9 KEFTEIIKSKK
+9 KEFAEIIKSKK

-38 FLWAFWDPYKQ
+38 FLWAFWDPYEQ

-61 KGAVFDGKPIE
+61 KGAELDGKPIE

-94 KEAKKGMEGR
+94 KEAKEGMEGR

-155 IKGEVA
+155 IKGEVS

-166 TYAEKMFDSIQDV
+166 TYAEKMFDSIKDV

-189 ANKLHDGSSE
+189 ANKLHDGASE

-217 SGEMKDGVQRLADGS
+217 SGEMKDGVQKLADGS
-232 NKLVDG
+232 NKLVDGSGKVTSGLNTLNSKTGEMQIGVGKLLDG

-247 TLNSKTGEMQIGIGK
+247 TLNSKTGEMQTGIGK
-262 LVDGSGKVTDGLHVL
+262 LIDGSGKVTD
-277 NSNAGIGKLVDGSGK
+277 
-292 VTDGLHVLNSNA
+292 
-304 GIGKL
+304 
-309 VDGSGKV
+309 
-316 TDGLHALN
+316 
-324 SNAGIGKLVDGSG
+324 
-337 QVTNGLNTLNSKT
+337 
-350 SEMQTGIRKLVDG
+350 
-363 SGKVAA
+363 

-414 DLSNGMGKLVEG
+414 DLSNGMEQLVGG
-426 QTQLEKGSQEIQKG
+426 QRQLEEASQKIEKG
-440 LQDLNN
+440 LQDLNSKVKS
-446 NIQNS
+446 S

-456 EMQSKVP
+456 EMQSKGP

-477 ANVNQLNELTQ
+477 ANVKQLNELTQ
-488 STAGDAKTAAQDVAN
+488 STAGDAKNAAQDVAN

-523 TGAVKSAATVQK
+523 TSAVKNTATVQQ

-544 NKLNEEVKQL
+544 NKLSEEVKQL
-554 KGEIHQTTNGLQ
+554 KGEINQKTSDTQ
-566 NKLPNPAGMKALAG
+566 NKLPNT
-580 GVEKL
+580 EKL
-585 TNAQNE
+585 DSLTDSIEKLASIQKGFVGNFQGFGKNLNAAKEGANKFKNE
-591 FVSKFHVFGEGL
+591 SG
-603 DKAKI
+603 
-608 GADKLKDGSVQLI
+608 QLI
-621 DGVTQLQSGSGQVTG
+621 DVINQLEDGSGKVTG
-636 GLGMLSERAN
+636 GLGALSAGAN

-653 QLVDGSSQVTGGLGT
+653 QLANGSSQVTGGLGT
-668 LSERANQMAGGI
+668 LSAGANQMAGGV

-700 VTKLADGSNQ
+700 T
-710 VTGGLDTLSVGVT
+710 
-723 KLADGSNQ
+723 
-731 VTGGLDTLSVGV
+731 
-743 SKLADGSSQV
+743 
-753 TGGLG
+753 
-758 TLSAGA
+758 
-764 NQMSGGITQL
+764 NQMIGGVNQL
-774 ADGSG
+774 EDGSG
-779 QVTTGLGTLNGGLN
+779 KVTTGLGTLNGGLN

-900 VSVPKSGFSWF
+900 VGVPKSGFSWF

-976 AIITLIMQLTTSA
+976 AILTLIIQLTTSA

-1009 MTYSVSGL
+1009 MTYSVSGF

-1024 DFDFMWQNIGML
+1024 DFNFMWQNIGIL

-1041 VLSLGTIASLTLM
+1041 VLSLGTIASLTWM
-1054 HKRQFKNVAENQSV
+1054 HKRQFKNIAENQSV

>member
-1 MKWNQLLR
+1 MKGNQLLR

-122 LLKDD
+122 LLKDN

-217 SGEMKDGVQRLADGS
+217 SGEMKDGVQKLADGS

-292 VTDGLHVLNSNA
+292 VTDGLHALNSNA

-337 QVTNGLNTLNSKT
+337 KVTDGLNTLNSKT
-350 SEMQTGIRKLVDG
+350 
-363 SGKVAA
+363 
-369 GLNTLNSKTGEMQ
+369 
-382 KGIGELRDGSEKVTG
+382 GELRDGSEKVTG

-426 QTQLEKGSQEIQKG
+426 QSQLEEGSQAIQKG
-440 LQDLNN
+440 LQELNSN
-446 NIQNS
+446 VQKS

-488 STAGDAKTAAQDVAN
+488 STAGDAKNAAQEVAN

-512 KEYQEQLQPFI
+512 KEYQEQLQPFV
-523 TGAVKSAATVQK
+523 TSAVKSTATVQQ

-544 NKLNEEVKQL
+544 NKLNEEVKQV
-554 KGEIHQTTNGLQ
+554 KVEIHQTTNGLQ
-566 NKLPNPAGMKALAG
+566 NKLPNPAGIKTLAG
-580 GVEKL
+580 GIEKL

-591 FVSKFHVFGEGL
+591 FVSKFHGFGEGL
-603 DKAKI
+603 DNAKI

-621 DGVTQLQSGSGQVTG
+621 DGVTQLQSGSGKVTA
-636 GLGMLSERAN
+636 GLGQLS
-646 QMAGGVN
+646 AGV
-653 QLVDGSSQVTGGLGT
+653 
-668 LSERANQMAGGI
+668 
-680 NQLADGSSQ
+680 NQLADGSGQVTDGLGTLSVGVSKLADGSGQ

-700 VTKLADGSNQ
+700 VTKLADGSGQ
-710 VTGGLDTLSVGVT
+710 VTGGLG
-723 KLADGSNQ
+723 
-731 VTGGLDTLSVGV
+731 TLSVGV
-743 SKLADGSSQV
+743 SKLADGSGQV
-753 TGGLG
+753 TDGLG
-758 TLSAGA
+758 TLSVGA
-764 NQMSGGITQL
+764 NQMAGGVNQL

-793 KMSTG
+793 QMSNG

-900 VSVPKSGFSWF
+900 VGVPKSGFSWF

-946 FILFSIVTSLAFIA
+946 FILFSIITSLAFIA

-1024 DFDFMWQNIGML
+1024 DFDFMWKNIGIL

-1041 VLSLGTIASLTLM
+1041 VLSFGTIVSLTLM
-1054 HKRQFKNVAENQSV
+1054 HKRKFKNVVGNQSV

>member
-80 LKDNK
+80 LKDNT

-104 KYYMLVRIPDD
+104 KYYMLVRIPND

-155 IKGEVA
+155 IKGEVS

-217 SGEMKDGVQRLADGS
+217 SGEMKGGVGKLFDGS
-232 NKLVDG
+232 GKVTAGLNTLNSKTGEMQTGIGKLVDG

-247 TLNSKTGEMQIGIGK
+247 TLNSKTDEMK
-262 LVDGSGKVTDGLHVL
+262 
-277 NSNAGIGKLVDGSGK
+277 
-292 VTDGLHVLNSNA
+292 
-304 GIGKL
+304 
-309 VDGSGKV
+309 
-316 TDGLHALN
+316 
-324 SNAGIGKLVDGSG
+324 
-337 QVTNGLNTLNSKT
+337 
-350 SEMQTGIRKLVDG
+350 
-363 SGKVAA
+363 
-369 GLNTLNSKTGEMQ
+369 
-382 KGIGELRDGSEKVTG
+382 KGISELHDGSEKVTN
-397 GLNKLVSKSGE
+397 GLSILISKTGE

-414 DLSNGMGKLVEG
+414 ELSNGMEKLAGG
-426 QTQLEKGSQEIQKG
+426 QSQLEKVSQEIQKG
-440 LQDLNN
+440 LQELNN
-446 NIQNS
+446 KVQNS
-451 AAGLE
+451 VAGLGD
-456 EMQSKVP
+456 MQLKVP
-463 SILNTVNEKIDGAG
+463 AMLNTVNEKIDGAG
-477 ANVNQLNELTQ
+477 ANVNQLNEFTQ

-523 TGAVKSAATVQK
+523 TSAVKSTTTVQQ

-554 KGEIHQTTNGLQ
+554 KGEIGEKTSGMQS
-566 NKLPNPAGMKALAG
+566 KMPNPEDVGNLTSGIK
-580 GVEKL
+580 KL

-591 FVSKFHVFGEGL
+591 FVSKFHGLGEGL
-603 DKAKI
+603 GNAKV
-608 GADKLKDGSVQLI
+608 GVDRLKNGSGQLI
-621 DGVTQLQSGSGQVTG
+621 DGVNQLFDGSGKVTE
-636 GLGMLSERAN
+636 GLGTLSVGAN
-646 QMAGGVN
+646 QMAGGV
-653 QLVDGSSQVTGGLGT
+653 
-668 LSERANQMAGGI
+668 

-689 VTGGLGTLSVG
+689 VTGGLGQLSVG
-700 VTKLADGSNQ
+700 VT
-710 VTGGLDTLSVGVT
+710 
-723 KLADGSNQ
+723 
-731 VTGGLDTLSVGV
+731 
-743 SKLADGSSQV
+743 KLADGSSQV
-753 TGGLG
+753 TGGLD

-764 NQMSGGITQL
+764 GQMSGGITQL
-774 ADGSG
+774 ANGSG
-779 QVTTGLGTLNGGLN
+779 QVTTGLSTL
-793 KMSTG
+793 STG

-900 VSVPKSGFSWF
+900 VGVPKSGFSWF

-976 AIITLIMQLTTSA
+976 AIITLIIQLTTSA

-1024 DFDFMWQNIGML
+1024 DFNFMWQNIGML

>member
-1 MKWNQLLR
+1 MKGNQLLR
-9 KEFTEIIKSKK
+9 KEFTQIIKSKK

-104 KYYMLVRIPDD
+104 KYYMLVRIPDN

-155 IKGEVA
+155 IKGEVS

-179 SKGLADGAEG
+179 SKGLADGEEG

-217 SGEMKDGVQRLADGS
+217 SGEMKDGVQKLADGS

-262 LVDGSGKVTDGLHVL
+262 LLDGSGKVTNGLNTL
-277 NSNAGIGKLVDGSGK
+277 NSKTGEMQTGIGKLVDGSGK
-292 VTDGLHVLNSNA
+292 VTD
-304 GIGKL
+304 
-309 VDGSGKV
+309 
-316 TDGLHALN
+316 
-324 SNAGIGKLVDGSG
+324 
-337 QVTNGLNTLNSKT
+337 
-350 SEMQTGIRKLVDG
+350 
-363 SGKVAA
+363 

-382 KGIGELRDGSEKVTG
+382 KGIGELHDGSEKVTG
-397 GLNKLVSKSGE
+397 GLNQLVSKSGE

-414 DLSNGMGKLVEG
+414 DLSNGMGKLAEG
-426 QTQLEKGSQEIQKG
+426 QSQLEKWSQEIQKG
-440 LQDLNN
+440 LQDLNSN
-446 NIQNS
+446 VQKS

-456 EMQSKVP
+456 EMQSKGP
-463 SILNTVNEKIDGAG
+463 SILNTVNEKIDGAE
-477 ANVNQLNELTQ
+477 ANVNQLNEFTQ
-488 STAGDAKTAAQDVAN
+488 STAGDAKNAAQDVAN

-523 TGAVKSAATVQK
+523 TSAVKNTATVQQ

-554 KGEIHQTTNGLQ
+554 KGEIDQKTGDGQ
-566 NKLPNPAGMKALAG
+566 SKLPNPAELKSLTVGIDQLSSAQKG
-580 GVEKL
+580 FVEKFQGFGAKL
-585 TNAQNE
+585 NTAKEGANKFKNE
-591 FVSKFHVFGEGL
+591 SG
-603 DKAKI
+603 
-608 GADKLKDGSVQLI
+608 QLI
-621 DGVTQLQSGSGQVTG
+621 DAINQLADGSGKVTG
-636 GLGMLSERAN
+636 GLDTLSAGAN

-653 QLVDGSSQVTGGLGT
+653 Q
-668 LSERANQMAGGI
+668 
-680 NQLADGSSQ
+680 
-689 VTGGLGTLSVG
+689 
-700 VTKLADGSNQ
+700 
-710 VTGGLDTLSVGVT
+710 
-723 KLADGSNQ
+723 
-731 VTGGLDTLSVGV
+731 
-743 SKLADGSSQV
+743 LADGSSQV

-764 NQMSGGITQL
+764 NQMAGGVNQLADGSSQVTGGLGTLSVGANQMTGGVNQL

-900 VSVPKSGFSWF
+900 VGVPKSGFSWF

-922 IIQAIVA
+922 IIQAVVA

-976 AIITLIMQLTTSA
+976 AIITLIIQLTTSA

-1024 DFDFMWQNIGML
+1024 DFNFMWQNVGVL

-1041 VLSLGTIASLTLM
+1041 VLSLGTIAALTWM
-1054 HKRQFKNVAENQSV
+1054 HKRQFRNIAENQSI